1 MYVAQY
7 YKHLGSRTSGVGE
20 HSAEVR
26 TRRIS
31 INESISKTFRK
42 FLRRFFSFPDLLE
55 PAGRRAGARALC
67 CVLPPGGFFFFET
80 LIALAKKKETI
91 VDTDANFA
99 QKYMSA
105 GCHSWRSASFV
116 CTLGT
121 AWRMKVFVKKSIV
134 NLMLR
139 FVVCLL
145 SLMFD
150 VLLARAD
157 Q

>member
-1 MYVAQY
+1 MSAVSVADS
-7 YKHLGSRTSGVGE
+7 L
-20 HSAEVR
+20 
-26 TRRIS
+26 
-31 INESISKTFRK
+31 FRPHPEQ
-42 FLRRFFSFPDLLE
+42 R
-55 PAGRRAGARALC
+55 ARASRE
-67 CVLPPGGFFFFET
+67 P
-80 LIALAKKKETI
+80 KKKETI

>member
-1 MYVAQY
+1 MWAGRANPAAGIEMPVAGIQMPIA
-7 YKHLGSRTSGVGE
+7 KIQVPVAGIQMPAAGFQMPVTS
-20 HSAEVR
+20 HP
-26 TRRIS
+26 
-31 INESISKTFRK
+31 N
-42 FLRRFFSFPDLLE
+42 LLE
-55 PAGRRAGARALC
+55 GVPARALC